1 MWRFIVKKHNLENCN
16 LQAVR
21 RGDSYPW
28 EVGATVQAVM
38 EELGYSNPYS
48 LVWQSKVGP
57 LPWLEPSTDTALKG
71 ETKQYHY
78 IISADFVLIC
88 KRSIIHRNYF
98 VIIYF

>member
-1 MWRFIVKKHNLENCN
+1 MVKKQPLQNCN
-16 LQAVR
+16 SQAVR

-57 LPWLEPSTDTALKG
+57 LPWLEPSTDKALKG
-71 ETKQYHY
+71 
-78 IISADFVLIC
+78 
-88 KRSIIHRNYF
+88 KRQNIVMF
-98 VIIYF
+98 